1 MPDNKSEK
9 KLFRG
14 PLSALG
20 LSLGAVIAVA
30 DQVLKWWMLYVFNI
44 EAKGQVTVTPFLDLV
59 MVWNRGISFGLFQ
72 QESQIGPILLAILS
86 LAAVI
91 GLTWWLA
98 SMTTVIGAVG
108 AGLVMGGAIGNGI
121 DRLVYGAVADFFS
134 LHAGDF
140 YWYVFNIADAAIV
153 VGVAGLVYESII
165 DSHKK
170 VSNSS

>member
-1 MPDNKSEK
+1 MPHKLDH
-9 KLFRG
+9 KLFWG
-14 PLSALG
+14 PLSTLG
-20 LSLGAVIAVA
+20 LSLGALIGIS
-30 DQVLKWWMLYVFNI
+30 DQALKWWMLKVFDI

-98 SMTTVIGAVG
+98 SMTSVIGALG

-134 LHAGDF
+134 FHVGDF

-153 VGVAGLVYESII
+153 VGVAGLMYESIF

-170 VSNSS
+170 VSKTS

>member
-1 MPDNKSEK
+1 MPDKSEQK
-9 KLFRG
+9 FFWGR
-14 PLSALG
+14 LSALG
-20 LSLGAVIAVA
+20 VTLGSVIAIA
-30 DQVLKWWMLYVFNI
+30 DQVLKWWMLYVYNL
-44 EAKGQVTVTPFLDLV
+44 EAKGQVTISPFLDLV

-72 QESQIGPILLAILS
+72 QESQIGPILLAVLS
-86 LAAVI
+86 LVAVI

-98 SMTTVIGAVG
+98 SMTTVIGALG

-134 LHAGDF
+134 FHAGDF

-153 VGVAGLVYESII
+153 VGVVGLMYESIV

-170 VSNSS
+170 VSKTS